1 VGPGRSGPTTPGTTL
16 GAPPAQASI
25 GAFGLGTRSLPNG
38 SGATAV
44 TGDAPAGSAS
54 SGAAGTERPEAVN
67 SVDATRTRF
76 VVGKKPGRGTTFTV
90 DLAAPA
96 RLEFWF
102 RGPGPTCADAG
113 TFDARGSAGMNR
125 IRFTGTIDGEPLAPG
140 KYFVEV
146 RAIRGAERT
155 LLDRIVV
162 TVVRAGST
170 RPSSSFEPPT
180 CEAPRVPDATGMTVA
195 EGPTAG
201 AAGATKTVAGP
212 GNGAADL
219 LRNIRDSLSGPLG
232 NSAGAHWFG
241 WLFLAVLVAALAL
254 GASGLVRFVR
264 TNRAA

>member
-1 VGPGRSGPTTPGTTL
+1 VGSGRSWPNPLGTT
-16 GAPPAQASI
+16 S
-25 GAFGLGTRSLPNG
+25 GLHTQSFSDG
-38 SGATAV
+38 SGTTAV
-44 TGDAPAGSAS
+44 TGDATAGSAS
-54 SGAAGTERPEAVN
+54 SGTAGSETPEAVN

-76 VVGKKPGRGTTFTV
+76 VVGKKPRRGTTFTV
-90 DLAAPA
+90 DLAAPS

-125 IRFTGTIDGEPLAPG
+125 IRFTGRIAGEPLAPG
-140 KYFVEV
+140 KYVVEV

-180 CEAPRVPDATGMTVA
+180 CEAPRVPDATGLTIA
-195 EGPTAG
+195 EGPITG
-201 AAGATKTVAGP
+201 AAGATKTVASP
-212 GNGAADL
+212 GNGADL
-219 LRNIRDSLSGPLG
+219 PSIRDSLPGLLG
-232 NSAGAHWFG
+232 NSDGAHWFG
-241 WLFLAVLVAALAL
+241 WLLLSLDVAGLAL
-254 GASGLVRFVR
+254 GAVGLVRFVR

>member
-1 VGPGRSGPTTPGTTL
+1 VGSGQTWPNPLGTT
-16 GAPPAQASI
+16 S
-25 GAFGLGTRSLPNG
+25 GLRTQSFSDG
-38 SGATAV
+38 SGTTAV
-44 TGDAPAGSAS
+44 TGDATPGSAS
-54 SGAAGTERPEAVN
+54 SGAPESESPEAVN

-76 VVGKKPGRGTTFTV
+76 VVGKKRGRGTTFIV

-125 IRFTGTIDGEPLAPG
+125 IRFTGRIGGEPLAPG

-146 RAIRGAERT
+146 RAIRGAERI
-155 LLDRIVV
+155 LLDRIIV

-180 CEAPRVPDATGMTVA
+180 CEAPRVPDATGLTIA
-195 EGPTAG
+195 ESPTTG
-201 AAGATKTVAGP
+201 AAGATKTVGSP

-219 LRNIRDSLSGPLG
+219 LQSIRDSLPGLLG
-232 NSAGAHWFG
+232 NSDGAHWFG
-241 WLFLAVLVAALAL
+241 WLLLSIDVAGLAL
-254 GASGLVRFVR
+254 GAIGLVRFMR